1 MSLTDSLNLIARM
14 EGYNPDVKDLP
25 AKQQVKNAKGSG
37 DDVPV
42 FGETWIK
49 YWKIFTKKEIP
60 SVCPLCGNTITEK
73 ETEGCHILIKSHPSN
88 GTCDGNGSYEK
99 KNTSFQDTISV
110 TVSLTKSLN
119 WRKTSLPLRH
129 SRNNI
134 TSSL

>member
-60 SVCPLCGNTITEK
+60 SVCPLCGNAITEK

-99 KNTSFQDTISV
+99 KEYIIPGHHKCNCQFDEEFE
-110 TVSLTKSLN
+110 LEKD
-119 WRKTSLPLRH
+119 
-129 SRNNI
+129 I
-134 TSSL
+134 TAVEALKK